1 MWHLILNY
9 VPRWLIFLQAFL
21 LTLVPLLIFLV
32 IRKIKELDSKA
43 SGRKQ
48 KLEYFKTHPD
58 KAQPVSVSTE
68 QDESSHGFT
77 LDYKTNIELFRNAA
91 ADMSDVH
98 ERKIFMKNLNIEV
111 VLFFV
116 DGLTDK
122 TELEEHT
129 IKLLLEWGNS
139 MQDLDLPPKGKEF
152 GDMLVEEVLIVSEAQ
167 YTQDV
172 KVTLRKV
179 LFGSVLLLI
188 NGVPGAI
195 LLGGPKGNTRSVE
208 EPISESVLRG
218 PRIGFTETLSENTAM
233 LRRQGE
239 SGELAMLSYR
249 IGTRVEKELK
259 VIYFRDIA
267 DPELVEEVKRRVSTI
282 DVDEA
287 LESGYVE
294 HLIED
299 NFLSPFPQVQ
309 STERPDRVM
318 AALLEGRV
326 AILLDGSSFAL
337 IMPVTY
343 SMMIQS
349 PEDYYERW
357 LASSLIRSLRFMAA
371 LISLFA
377 PAIYIS
383 FISFHPGLIP
393 TKLLVSIISTRQG
406 VPFPTLIEALIL
418 EVSIEILR
426 EAGLRLPKPIGPAMG
441 IVGGLIIGQAAVNAG
456 IVSPILVII
465 VSVTAISSFAAPMY
479 SAGIALRLLRFPIMF
494 TAAVFGLYGVVMFF
508 LLLCIHVLKLQ
519 SFGISY
525 LELTAPR
532 SFRSWKDYF
541 IRVPLQFMKTRPAL
555 LKSINSKRRN

>member
-1 MWHLILNY
+1 MWQLILDHF
-9 VPRWLIFLQAFL
+9 PKLIIFLQAFL
-21 LTLVPLLIFLV
+21 LALAPLLVYLV
-32 IRKIKELDSKA
+32 IRRFKVMDGRTSR
-43 SGRKQ
+43 RKQ
-48 KLEYFKTHPD
+48 KMEYYKTHPD
-58 KAQPVSVSTE
+58 AAQPVSVSTE
-68 QDESSHGFT
+68 QGERVHCFT
-77 LDYKTNIELFRNAA
+77 EDHETNITLFRNAA
-91 ADMSDVH
+91 ADMSDVNEH
-98 ERKIFMKNLNIEV
+98 KIFLKNPNIEIA
-111 VLFFV
+111 LFFV
-116 DGLTDK
+116 EGLMDK
-122 TELEEHT
+122 IELEEHT
-129 IKLLLEWGNS
+129 IKPLLEWGNS
-139 MQDLDLPPKGKEF
+139 LQDLDLLPQGEEF
-152 GDMLVEEVLIVSEAQ
+152 GTMLVEEVLIVSETR

-172 KVTLRKV
+172 KAALRKV
-179 LFGSVLLLI
+179 LFGSILLLI
-188 NGVPGAI
+188 NRMPGAI
-195 LLGGPKGNTRSVE
+195 LLGGPKGNTRAVE

-218 PRIGFTETLSENTAM
+218 PRLGFTEILSDNTAM
-233 LRRQGE
+233 LRRHGE

-259 VIYFRDIA
+259 VVYFRDIA
-267 DPELVEEVKRRVSTI
+267 DPELVDEVKRRVSTI

-299 NFLSPFPQVQ
+299 DFLSPFPQIQ

-326 AILLDGSSFAL
+326 AILLDGSAFAL

-343 SMMIQS
+343 SMMLQS

-357 LASSLIRSLRFMAA
+357 IASSLIRSLRFMAA

-383 FISFHPGLIP
+383 LISFHPGLIP
-393 TKLLVSIISTRQG
+393 TKLVISIISTRQS
-406 VPFPTLIEALIL
+406 VPFPTLIEALIM
-418 EVSIEILR
+418 EISIEILR

-479 SAGIALRLLRFPIMF
+479 SAGIALRLLRFPIML

-508 LLLCIHVLKLQ
+508 VFLCIHMLKLQ

-525 LELTAPR
+525 LELASPH
-532 SFRSWKDYF
+532 SFSSWKDFF
-541 IRVPLQFMKTRPAL
+541 IRVPLQFMRFRPTL
-555 LKSINSKRRN
+555 LKNINPKRRK